1 MSRQY
6 LHVGISWVTAGMHQ
20 AYRLVSI
27 EQKLQHLS
35 FIENRNV
42 AKKNYPVIR
51 QFGLVAWLPYITVN
65 APGSTPD
72 SASVNSKVVS
82 SIPDRAGEVTGARI
96 ACRRHCKQVFPL
108 SVVPASDRSA

>member
-35 FIENRNV
+35 FIENKNV
-42 AKKNYPVIR
+42 AKK
-51 QFGLVAWLPYITVN
+51 IT
-65 APGSTPD
+65 PLFD
-72 SASVNSKVVS
+72 S
-82 SIPDRAGEVTGARI
+82 
-96 ACRRHCKQVFPL
+96 
-108 SVVPASDRSA
+108 SA